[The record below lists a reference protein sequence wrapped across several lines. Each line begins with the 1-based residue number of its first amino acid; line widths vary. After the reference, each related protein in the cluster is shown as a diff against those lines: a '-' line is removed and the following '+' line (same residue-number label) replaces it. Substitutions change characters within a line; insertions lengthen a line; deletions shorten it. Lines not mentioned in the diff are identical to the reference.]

1 MFKSVSNCTPNSRIA
16 VSFVATKNELLVIDH
31 PGFAVSVLV
40 YVNVAQVITQP
51 IAIEVGDT
59 VLIELDAPAIGGHRF
74 ISYSLGGIEHS
85 FAVVSKDDYRP
96 TVKPNDAPRRWFN
109 YFPKSVRATFYDN
122 FETQID
128 RPLGRTLNFVD
139 IDRSHVVL
147 DHITDKVNFYYLN
160 RELVTS
166 VKMPSGPIEYAKST
180 YIDENNDTRVELFVL
195 CVNKVLYRIRF
206 NNRFSASGEFFPTV
220 TFIRSLEQIWYEAD
234 LPTGE
239 SFIDARRN
247 NLRQRLNPPMTA
259 LDVFGSTVW
268 AAGYDTVY
276 ILNKNFE
283 VLQTVL
289 IGTETIVNIAC
300 FDGANAYA
308 VTRTGKIWRIQS
320 NGFYNLIYTSSTPLG
335 APARFQ
341 PPGEPECILVP
352 DPDNRRLLKITGPS
366 APILANSWDLGDF
379 APAYARV
386 FDNDLWVTG
395 HDTNRV
401 LRLKSRTDIT
411 EYIFKEKVTIVS
423 VEYKGDVPSILAV
436 HYLKNFTTLNLT
448 GIRRTVPITL
458 EQYRGPM
465 SHIGTRPYK
474 LTLLGAEGMPIYAA
488 PGVTCWING
497 IDGELATTGDHL
509 SISYKAQS
517 EGLHSV
523 AFVLGNRAYDYKVE
537 VSSNADKT
545 DFFVAGATAINRLN
559 YANAN
564 VIYTPTVGN
573 VRSGTTSINTN
584 FKINFFGSYY
594 TQVNVGTNGYITFG
608 NNRPIDPFTSIGS
621 LGTDAIYIEGSNNGD
636 LTQALPKTNISGI
649 TTVKPL
655 PSGRTPGVYYYT
667 DVVGDERYLRI
678 AWVGFGDDL
687 YPDGNDIPITTTIT
701 NSTKLPVLFSDLV
714 RANVGDYLVGNSI
727 TSSTRVT
734 SKITTALRNFEA
746 YEANGNDIYV
756 YSYTD
761 SVTQVDQYS
770 EVIGYNRFVIANS
783 KSVVSSILP
792 NGSNRN
798 YVLDSK
804 PSFIT
809 VNGNV
814 HPSVGP
820 YHSVIVPVL
829 SPMSTIYRTDILSYD
844 LYENTITVVS
854 NIATAQQQVGNIL
867 ISGANH
873 FLVSNVDAEY
883 FYINQ
888 EVLSSNIAKFVY
900 PPGVTTPPR
909 VISKYVSQDGTYIG
923 LTIPSRL
930 EAGDIVTVKR
940 TEIMLS
946 MPDVVLAGRVHIDSE
961 ITYELSK
968 LTLNDS
974 ASILVGENIDVQGYF
989 LVVDKPVSG
998 FVGTTYNFKEDRPVR
1013 EYTYEVGFYSG
1024 KRFQYIEVFYDNT
1037 NHQALNPT
1045 VITSRP
1051 VARGNPITISA
1062 NVPAGTSYIFASEV
1076 GTGQW
1081 ANIGIGSYDFRTTKT
1096 SLQPKFVRVPAYTPN
1111 DSNIEFLVD
1120 QEFKTNSNVLISTT
1134 FGMLTVNGGFY
1145 RGRSFIKENDIVR
1158 LSVPF
1163 NKSSRAVAPVISIGD
1178 FQYPVPTITSA
1189 AANLLIEH
1197 TFLTDNYPVNELFE
1211 YTFTV
1216 PAVDNYYIPDLYRS
1230 VSGVADYT
1238 YTLITGNVV
1247 TSLFSGNTYSLTPT
1261 SQVNIKGVISS
1272 SAIYDSKD
1280 IVFIGERNAIT
1291 VRVRTETPGLVNYL
1305 NFGNINRPY
1314 TNNVEYVSLP
1324 GNLIEINNDVGY
1336 LSSNLVLTSSA
1347 NITQANLY
1355 INDLGASFVYNGSV
1369 TKDRWVPNLAINSNI
1384 GLKRD
1389 FVDYFQ
1395 GDATVYQVYYD
1406 AYAVSNVYIPV
1417 GTWNVTNKPIVGPDY
1432 SPPTETTA
1440 ASLTNYSIPNGSVVI
1455 PDRRIESLWL
1465 NPFVYLSDPLVPLR
1479 DVFYQF
1485 PALKTEILELIQPS
1499 YLNLAAERTVL
1510 PNTRRPTFLTFQTK
1524 SRKIGSPFHT
1534 LSIISKNTVYTPRTQ
1549 MFVSRVT
1556 VNQSDIQYN
1565 YIMAGGVA
1573 GKYIP
1578 YNDVT
1583 IGSIVGTGDV
1593 KPSYFE
1599 LGAITGLWEPA
1610 ATEDVGFHP
1619 GLKDGTTS
1627 VELIEFDWLV
1637 DELPTLE
1644 KIRTG
1649 GLVGDPSF
1657 YGVQKNDFDKEYV
1670 PGLFNG
1676 KHDGIRE
1683 TPYTDDARGNHIPDT
1698 VDNMTYL
1705 TSSKSQKLI
1714 DNFAYWWFSW
1724 ENKTPGPET
1733 EMPGRIFVDK
1743 YLPESEWSNGMNFL
1757 VEQQSPEAYTA
1768 FLAKFETTSTEF
1780 EARTFQDFG
1789 KKFTEIVFN
1798 YGQLVDELYTELTF
1812 DVLKSELAG
1821 AGPEIPFVTIE
1832 PFVNRAEEAYVP
1844 AFGYINHKPID
1855 KLLLFRAPFLVY
1867 NGPYRQITKFITPA
1881 KTETNITTLPLV
1893 PEVEQG
1899 LLLLFDL
1906 IPIFDL
1912 STMLRL
1918 PFVPLKD
1925 NITLRLI
1932 ELPPVLSQIPL
1943 ITIGI
1948 EFIIDIVPE
1957 LLLPLEFSLLKDEVW
1972 EMDEITE
1979 YGTYSTSIK
1988 TWVDQAQHSD
1998 WWNLKRIPNDVTLF
2012 GRPFNLIKM
2021 YSQEYNY
2028 IPGGFVNDGDA
2039 EDEKVKYYNSAIL
2052 PIPGTSYWN
2061 YRIYFKQRHFCVP
2074 KKGVIFPVTWLI
2086 RGG

>member
-1 MFKSVSNCTPNSRIA
+1 MFKSVSNCTPNSRIT
-16 VSFVATKNELLVIDH
+16 VSFVATKNELLVIDD
-31 PGFAVSVLV
+31 PNFAVSVLV

-51 IAIEVGDT
+51 IAIAVGDT
-59 VLIELDAPAIGGHRF
+59 VLIELDAPAFGGHRF

-109 YFPKSVRATFYDN
+109 YFPKSIRTTFYDN

-147 DHITDKVNFYYLN
+147 DHITDKVSFYYLN

-166 VKMPSGPIEYAKST
+166 VKMPSGPIEYVKST
-180 YIDENNDTRVELFVL
+180 YIDENNDPRIELFVL

-206 NNRFSASGEFFPTV
+206 NNRFSPSGEFFPTV

-247 NLRQRLNPPMTA
+247 DLRQRLNPPMTA

-289 IGTETIVNIAC
+289 IGTEAIVNIAC

-320 NGFYNLIYTSSTPLG
+320 NGLYNLVYSSPTPLG
-335 APARFQ
+335 APARFR
-341 PPGEPECILVP
+341 PPGESECILVP

-366 APILANSWDLGDF
+366 APILANSWNLGDF

-386 FDNDLWVTG
+386 FGNDLWVTG

-411 EYIFKEKVTIVS
+411 EYSFKEKVTVVS
-423 VEYKGDVPSILAV
+423 VEYKGDIPSILAV
-436 HYLKNFTTLNLT
+436 HYLKNYITLNLT

-474 LTLLGAEGMPIYAA
+474 LTLLGAEGMPIYSA
-488 PGVTCWING
+488 PGVTCWVNG

-523 AFVLGNRAYDYKVE
+523 AFVLGNQSYDYKVE
-537 VSSNADKT
+537 VLSNADKT
-545 DFFVAGATAINRLN
+545 DFFVAGTTAINRLD

-564 VIYTPTVGN
+564 VVYTPTVGN
-573 VRSGTTSINTN
+573 IRTGTTSISTD

-608 NNRPIDPFTSIGS
+608 NNRPINTFTSIGS

-636 LTQALPKTNISGI
+636 LTQALPKTNISGV

-655 PSGRTPGVYYYT
+655 PSGRTPGVYYHM
-667 DVVGDERYLRI
+667 DVVGDERYLRV

-687 YPDGNDIPITTTIT
+687 YPDGNDIPISTTIT
-701 NSTKLPVLFSDLV
+701 NSNKLPVLFSDLV
-714 RANVGDYLVGNSI
+714 RAKIGDYIVGNSI
-727 TSSTRVT
+727 TSSTSLT
-734 SKITTALRNFEA
+734 SKTTTALWNFEA

-783 KSVVSSILP
+783 KSVVSSTLP
-792 NGSNRN
+792 DGSNRN
-798 YVLDSK
+798 YVLESN

-820 YHSVIVPVL
+820 YHSIIVPVL
-829 SPMSTIYRTDILSYD
+829 APLSTIYRTDILSYD
-844 LYENTITVVS
+844 IYENTITVVS
-854 NIATAQQQVGNIL
+854 NVASFQQQVGNVVIA
-867 ISGANH
+867 GANS

-883 FYINQ
+883 FYIGQ
-888 EVLSSNIAKFVY
+888 EVLSSNIAKFIHTVGRPD
-900 PPGVTTPPR
+900 PPKVL
-909 VISKYVSQDGTYIG
+909 SKNANQDGTYIS
-923 LTIPSRL
+923 LTLASLL

-946 MPDVVLAGRVHIDSE
+946 MPDVVLAGRVQIGSE

-968 LTLNDS
+968 LTLNAS

-998 FVGTTYNFKEDRPVR
+998 FVGTTYNFKEERPVI

-1051 VARGNPITISA
+1051 VARGTPITISA
-1062 NVPAGTSYIFASEV
+1062 NVSAGTSYVYVSEV
-1076 GTGQW
+1076 STGQW
-1081 ANIGIGSYDFRTTKT
+1081 ANIGIGSYDFKTTKT

-1145 RGRSFIKENDIVR
+1145 RGKSFVKETDIVR

-1189 AANLLIEH
+1189 AANLLVEH
-1197 TFLTDNYPVNELFE
+1197 TFLTDNYPTNELFE

-1216 PAVDNYYIPDLYRS
+1216 PAVDNYYIPDFYRS
-1230 VSGVADYT
+1230 VSGVEDYT
-1238 YTLITGNVV
+1238 YTLQTGNVV

-1261 SQVNIKGVISS
+1261 SQVNIKGIISS

-1280 IVFIGERNAIT
+1280 IVLIGERNAIT
-1291 VRVRTETPGLVNYL
+1291 VRVRTGTPGLVNYL
-1305 NFGNINRPY
+1305 NFGNINQPY
-1314 TNNVEYVSLP
+1314 TNNVEYLSLP
-1324 GNLIEINNDVGY
+1324 GNLIQINNDVGY
-1336 LSSNLVLTSSA
+1336 VSSNLVLTSSA

-1406 AYAVSNVYIPV
+1406 TYAVSNVYIPV
-1417 GTWNVTNKPIVGPDY
+1417 GTWNVNNTLVVGGEY
-1432 SPPTETTA
+1432 SQTTEFVA
-1440 ASLTNYSIPNGSVVI
+1440 DSLTNYNTPVGSVVI
-1455 PDRRIESLWL
+1455 PDRRLESLWL
-1465 NPFVYLSDPLVPLR
+1465 DPFVYLSEPLTPLK
-1479 DVFYQF
+1479 DVSYQF
-1485 PALKTEILELIQPS
+1485 STLKTEILEFIRPS

-1510 PNTRRPTFLTFQTK
+1510 PNTRRPSYFLFQIAA
-1524 SRKIGSPFHT
+1524 RKLGSLFRTPANIR
-1534 LSIISKNTVYTPRTQ
+1534 SNIVYTPQTHL
-1549 MFVSRVT
+1549 FIGRVT
-1556 VNQSDIQYN
+1556 VNQFDIQYR
-1565 YIMAGGVA
+1565 YILAGGVA
-1573 GKYIP
+1573 GKYLP
-1578 YNDVT
+1578 YNE
-1583 IGSIVGTGDV
+1583 IPIRSIVGAGDI
-1593 KPSYFE
+1593 KSSYFE
-1599 LGAITGLWEPA
+1599 LGSITGVWDPA
-1610 ATEDVGFHP
+1610 ATADLGFHP
-1619 GLKDGTTS
+1619 GLRDATTS
-1627 VELIEFDWLV
+1627 ITFTEFDWLNN
-1637 DELPTLE
+1637 EFFSLE
-1644 KIRTG
+1644 KIQTT

-1657 YGVQKNDFDKEYV
+1657 YGLQKNEFNKDYV
-1670 PGLFNG
+1670 YSLFNAT
-1676 KHDGIRE
+1676 HDGIRE
-1683 TPYTDDARGNHIPDT
+1683 TLHTEDIKINHIPYT
-1698 VDNMTYL
+1698 IDNMTYL

-1714 DNFAYWWFSW
+1714 DNFVYWWFSW
-1724 ENKTPGPET
+1724 KNTTPDPVT
-1733 EMPGRIFVDK
+1733 EILGQVYMDK
-1743 YLPESEWSNGMNFL
+1743 YLPKSEWSGNMKFV
-1757 VEQQSPEAYTA
+1757 VEDQPLEVYTG
-1768 FLAKFETTSTEF
+1768 FLAKFERLSTEF
-1780 EARTFQDFG
+1780 GGRAFQDFG
-1789 KKFTEIVFN
+1789 KVFTELVFN

-1812 DVLKSELAG
+1812 DILKSEMAKASTEL
-1821 AGPEIPFVTIE
+1821 PFLQID
-1832 PFVNRAEEAYVP
+1832 PYVNRAEEAYVP
-1844 AFGYINHKPID
+1844 GFEYIYLKPID
-1855 KLLLFRAPFLVY
+1855 KLLAFRAPFLIY
-1867 NGPYRQITKFITPA
+1867 NGSYRQVTKFLPPA
-1881 KTETNITTLPLV
+1881 KTETNITTLPLT
-1893 PEVEQG
+1893 PEVEPG
-1899 LLLLFDL
+1899 LLLLLDL

-1912 STMLRL
+1912 STVLRL
-1918 PFVPLKD
+1918 PFVPFKND
-1925 NITLRLI
+1925 ITLTLTKFPA
-1932 ELPPVLSQIPL
+1932 ELNQVPV
-1943 ITIGI
+1943 ITVEI
-1948 EFIIDIVPE
+1948 EFMVDIVPE

-1972 EMDEITE
+1972 EMEEITT

-1988 TWVDQAQHSD
+1988 TWVDQGQHSD
-1998 WWNLKRIPNDVTLF
+1998 WWNLKRKPNDVTLY
-2012 GRPFNLIKM
+2012 GRPFNLIQM

-2028 IPGGFVNDGDA
+2028 VPGGFIDDGDA